1 LTSFQHPARASH
13 RSATVL
19 GSLSLGCL
27 DIYTHEEGTWISQL
41 PLLLA
46 PNNAIRTSLRVLR
59 FTGDDVMAEL
69 PVCLRDLQL
78 TALDLNGSQALSALP
93 EWLGEMPLVYLGL
106 EYTGVSRLPVSLRQ
120 VPTLRLICTRLSP
133 LGWNGDEIPDE
144 QLEAIDRMEAELLP
158 LSAAVQQ
165 LKFEINDSDV
175 NGTKA
180 GWCGGVWD
188 PIVQPQLLEELRAEI
203 QEGY

>member
-1 LTSFQHPARASH
+1 MHG
-13 RSATVL
+13 V
-19 GSLSLGCL
+19 
-27 DIYTHEEGTWISQL
+27 
-41 PLLLA
+41 
-46 PNNAIRTSLRVLR
+46 PNAVRRV
-59 FTGDDVMAEL
+59 A
-69 PVCLRDLQL
+69 
-78 TALDLNGSQALSALP
+78 
-93 EWLGEMPLVYLGL
+93 LVYLGL
-106 EYTGVSRLPVSLRQ
+106 QFTDVSRLPVSLRQ

-165 LKFEINDSDV
+165 LKFEINDSDL

-180 GWCGGVWD
+180 GPGWCGGVWD

-203 QEGY
+203 QEGIPLVY